1 MSSVGNNRKI
11 LIVEYA
17 GVLAGFLLMYLF
29 ILPQMDVFLLSR
41 YVDDTLRGA
50 VNFSLYYGNGRL
62 LGNIIGVYFSNHFVF
77 ATIIISVVLT
87 AIVFLL
93 NSILLDNSPYTVFC
107 SSA

>member
-1 MSSVGNNRKI
+1 MSSVGNNRKT

-62 LGNIIGVYFSNHFVF
+62 
-77 ATIIISVVLT
+77 
-87 AIVFLL
+87 
-93 NSILLDNSPYTVFC
+93 
-107 SSA
+107 